1 MFDDEVDDYCEN
13 EPYNFNIEQVPE
25 DVHDDNL
32 TWFRNDVEGTTV
44 DIPQDVPMQCNINNY
59 SLLCRYNDEEE
70 VQDDSVYEYR
80 LIFITT
86 TYVAYSLIFTTSYA
100 AYRRCSQAAPPT
112 SIGIS
117 SEQPTASNGLKEDAR
132 VRKACGAT
140 RMAEVWNLEE
150 GELIPTQFNNMG
162 QPVGVEG
169 GVFGQFAGSITCVR
183 SQRGKQSSSLQ
194 TSLHTEGSRS
204 FVRHTYEMEKEKQIA
219 IDRTVLYKTVHSRSY
234 GTPMNV
240 DAAEKIEIL
249 CNESATSQPSRQS
262 RTEGTINWSPSDAYA
277 QVLGPEQ
284 HGRIRGVG
292 LGPTPSSNSTN
303 TCIILNQSCF
313 SVKQLLDKQNQMQ
326 NKIDSLES
334 TTQSLQSTI
343 QSLQST
349 MQSFVQAL
357 AVNRDAQN
365 VAHPKQVPSIPR
377 SAHASTNDLGAT
389 LDANAGAGAS
399 ASDDN
404 ADKARAAK
412 D

>member
-1 MFDDEVDDYCEN
+1 M
-13 EPYNFNIEQVPE
+13 
-25 DVHDDNL
+25 
-32 TWFRNDVEGTTV
+32 
-44 DIPQDVPMQCNINNY
+44 M
-59 SLLCRYNDEEE
+59 YNDEEE

-86 TYVAYSLIFTTSYA
+86 TYVAYSLIFTSSYA
-100 AYRRCSQAAPPT
+100 AYRRCFT
-112 SIGIS
+112 SSSFNTIGISLEQPTVPSPS
-117 SEQPTASNGLKEDAR
+117 SEQPTVPSPSNDDETHEDAR
-132 VRKACGAT
+132 VRKARGAT
-140 RMAEVWNLEE
+140 RMAEKRFVIPE
-150 GELIPTQFNNMG
+150 GPMG
-162 QPVGVEG
+162 DVVKRRFFKDLGEKWRNHKCALKERHFDEARTPQED
-169 GVFGQFAGSITCVR
+169 R
-183 SQRGKQSSSLQ
+183 SQRGKQSRSLQ
-194 TSLHTEGSRS
+194 TSLHTGGSRS
-204 FVRHTYEMEKEKQIA
+204 FARHAYEMEKEKQVA
-219 IDRTVLYKTVHSRSY
+219 IDRAVLYKAVHSRSD
-234 GTPMNV
+234 GTPMNA
-240 DAAEKIEIL
+240 DAAEKIRQIEEIL

-277 QVLGPEQ
+277 QVLGPER

-303 TCIILNQSCF
+303 TCIILNQSGF
-313 SVKQLLDKQNQMQ
+313 SVEQLLDKQNQMQ

-365 VAHPKQVPSIPR
+365 VAHPEQVPSIPR

-389 LDANAGAGAS
+389 LDANVGAGAGAGEDS
-399 ASDDN
+399 ADS
-404 ADKARAAK
+404 ARAAK